1 MSTPSAPDGVDPTV
15 TAVVISRRDPR
26 GLADLL
32 DAVLDQ
38 TLAPDAVVVL
48 DRTGGAVLPGVDG
61 APDTDLAQVVEA
73 ARHSHR
79 VPLTV
84 LPVDPRTP
92 VRAAAHR
99 VLTDHEL
106 DGVPT
111 TLAWLLPVGT
121 TPQPDALVALVD
133 TWRRSPSSG
142 VLGPKHLDAD
152 DPHVL
157 RALAIRTTRG
167 GRLLSRP
174 APGEPDQGQYDQ
186 TSDALGVPFA
196 GSLVERDLL
205 LYLRGWETSFG
216 DVGADLDLGW
226 RAHNAGRRVVVVPAA
241 RMRTEPGVAPA
252 GASTPSRRRAARRV
266 ALARS
271 PWWASP
277 ALVVWIAVTSVV
289 AALGLLLL
297 KRPRSA
303 WAELSSLASLD
314 PFRGFAARWRTRHRR
329 EVSRRDLRTL
339 FEPRRSVLTG
349 WGDAVHDALVSP
361 RPPIGDEANDLNPR
375 SWMAK
380 VVRHPG
386 VLAAAGAA
394 LVAAVAGRS
403 LGFGVVTGA
412 GSGLAGGELVGTR
425 ADAQVLWHSWTDG
438 WTGAGLGGPDP
449 VGPQAPLLAIP
460 TWLVDHVPLLPDP
473 ASAAGF
479 VVALLVV
486 LGMPLAAVSA
496 YLALR
501 PVVATRWVRGLAAF
515 AWATTGVA
523 ATSVAQGRLGAVVA
537 LVLLPPIACG
547 LWLLAIRRST
557 ATSAFA
563 TALAAL
569 VLGAFAPVLLALV
582 SVLALVLAL
591 RARWGAP
598 ARPDR
603 GDRARRRARALGGA
617 PVGGLLAGARRRC
630 GPGPVGRQHAH
641 PVAARPAQPRWRRRT
656 PGVDR
661 PADGR
666 RRRARAPAG
675 ARVGLGRD
683 HADPA
688 RAGAARARAG
698 GTRHPARHRP
708 GRGRRRRRADHALV
722 RRHAPPVRHGAGA
735 GDRPRAR
742 RRRAEPV
749 GDPRGARRSWPG
761 APRSRSVPW
770 PSSSSAGGVAWAT
783 LGTEIVPWQDPRPAV
798 SVDQAEGAFATRA
811 LFVSPGA
818 RGAGYRFVGREASEV
833 VRPLP
838 AVADADGSV
847 AGRVSAAL
855 GDASTGPSLF
865 ADTATDLLAVRAGLV
880 PEVTRRLDATEGLQ
894 RIAPRDG
901 WEMWRVSPTGVGQ
914 DLVAPPRLR
923 LETPDGARLVETTGQ
938 NAGTRTTIEAPQG
951 SRLVVAEPLGWAEH
965 AVVTV
970 DGVTVQPVADTGD
983 AHLRHARRHEP
994 THHHRHRPVA
1004 LVARRPGAGLPRARL
1019 PRRPVR
1025 SARVP
1030 GGAPMSR
1037 LDATGAAAKQ
1047 VRRRTIGWCAMSR
1060 LDATGAAAT
1069 QERRRTMVVRD
1080 EPPRR
1085 HGRSPEADAAA
1096 DQRRR
1101 GGPGRARRGRRRG
1114 PGPLRDRPTDRHR
1127 PRRRHGGAAGAARR
1141 HLPRHARR
1149 PDLPRARA
1157 QRHPRHRRRAG
1168 ARLAHGSG
1176 RPRRAAPGGGP
1187 RQRPP
1192 HGHLRLDHRAHARRP
1207 PGQRHRGRSRVPP
1220 ARRTSAGSDPVLLTG
1235 TGAMAPA
1242 VAASQEWWANGK
1254 DLRGLVTV
1262 PCGAGG
1268 SDLWLLAGGSGPGRQ
1283 ERLILT
1289 NPGANPVSTQVTV
1302 HGTAGQL
1309 GDPVVETV
1317 APGGRASLLL
1327 DARYGAED
1335 RPAVHV
1341 VSDGGGVQATLTD
1354 TWVGGSIAL
1363 GAETTVP
1370 AAAPGTVAVVPGV
1383 VVDANG
1389 STALRVVVP
1398 GDQDAVVKVSVL
1410 NRDGLV
1416 PLTGETVLSVPAG
1429 AVGELPIAGLAD
1441 GTYTVALR
1449 SDVPVVASAFSRIG
1463 TGAAPGD
1470 FAWSPAATGVST
1482 LGGAAFWSGAGVTRT
1497 AHLVSTGGNS
1507 TAEVVTV
1514 IDGEPRTREVE
1525 LLADRVATVPLD
1537 GATSVWVRRIT
1548 GSGELRGTI
1557 VSSGG
1562 TGPARVLSAMPL
1574 EESAVTSEVSRAF
1587 PLP

>member
-1 MSTPSAPDGVDPTV
+1 MTLAPARPMSTPSAPDGVDPTV

-38 TLAPDAVVVL
+38 TLTPDAVVVL

-61 APDTDLAQVVEA
+61 APDTDLTQVVEA
-73 ARHSHR
+73 ARHHHR

-92 VRAAAHR
+92 VRAAVHR

-157 RALAIRTTRG
+157 RALSIRTTRG
-167 GRLLSRP
+167 GRLLTRP

-277 ALVVWIAVTSVV
+277 ALVVWIAITSVV

-329 EVSRRDLRTL
+329 EVGRRDLRTL

-375 SWMAK
+375 SWTAK

-403 LGFGVVTGA
+403 FGFGVVTGA

-547 LWLLAIRRST
+547 LWLLAVRRST

-563 TALAAL
+563 TALAAV

-582 SVLALVLAL
+582 SVLALLLAL
-591 RARWGAP
+591 V
-598 ARPDR
+598 R
-603 GDRARRRARALGGA
+603 GG
-617 PVGGLLAGARRRC
+617 
-630 GPGPVGRQHAH
+630 
-641 PVAARPAQPRWRRRT
+641 
-656 PGVDR
+656 
-661 PADGR
+661 
-666 RRRARAPAG
+666 
-675 ARVGLGRD
+675 
-683 HADPA
+683 
-688 RAGAARARAG
+688 
-698 GTRHPARHRP
+698 
-708 GRGRRRRRADHALV
+708 V
-722 RRHAPPVRHGAGA
+722 RRHALTVAIVPVVVLAPWAVRQSEASWPVLVAGAGLAQWGGSTPTPWQLALLNPGGAGA
-735 GDRPRAR
+735 PLVWTALPMVALAVLALLRGRAWGSAATMLTLLAPVLLALALVAPGIRLGTVPAGVDGAGEPIMLWSGVMLLPYAMVLVLAIARGLDGVALSRSATEGRTPVLAR
-742 RRRAEPV
+742 RTAV
-749 GDPRGARRSWPG
+749 SIGA
-761 APRSRSVPW
+761 AAVVV
-770 PSSSSAGGVAWAT
+770 SAGGVAWAT
-783 LGTEIVPWQDPRPAV
+783 LGTEIEPWQDPRPAV
-798 SVDQAEGAFATRA
+798 SVDQAEGAFATRS

-838 AVADADGSV
+838 TVADADGSV

-970 DGVTVQPVADTGD
+970 DGVTVQPVADT
-983 AHLRHARRHEP
+983 ATP
-994 THHHRHRPVA
+994 TYVMPV
-1004 LVARRPGAGLPRARL
+1004 GT
-1019 PRRPVR
+1019 
-1025 SARVP
+1025 
-1030 GGAPMSR
+1030 SR
-1037 LDATGAAAKQ
+1037 L
-1047 VRRRTIGWCAMSR
+1047 TITVNDPSR
-1060 LDATGAAAT
+1060 WWHVGQALAFLALAFLA
-1069 QERRRTMVVRD
+1069 V
-1080 EPPRR
+1080 PF
-1085 HGRSPEADAAA
+1085 
-1096 DQRRR
+1096 
-1101 GGPGRARRGRRRG
+1101 GRRE
-1114 PGPLRDRPTDRHR
+1114 
-1127 PRRRHGGAAGAARR
+1127 
-1141 HLPRHARR
+1141 
-1149 PDLPRARA
+1149 
-1157 QRHPRHRRRAG
+1157 
-1168 ARLAHGSG
+1168 
-1176 RPRRAAPGGGP
+1176 
-1187 RQRPP
+1187 
-1192 HGHLRLDHRAHARRP
+1192 
-1207 PGQRHRGRSRVPP
+1207 SRV
-1220 ARRTSAGSDPVLLTG
+1220 
-1235 TGAMAPA
+1235 AP
-1242 VAASQEWWANGK
+1242 
-1254 DLRGLVTV
+1254 R
-1262 PCGAGG
+1262 
-1268 SDLWLLAGGSGPGRQ
+1268 
-1283 ERLILT
+1283 
-1289 NPGANPVSTQVTV
+1289 
-1302 HGTAGQL
+1302 
-1309 GDPVVETV
+1309 
-1317 APGGRASLLL
+1317 
-1327 DARYGAED
+1327 
-1335 RPAVHV
+1335 
-1341 VSDGGGVQATLTD
+1341 
-1354 TWVGGSIAL
+1354 
-1363 GAETTVP
+1363 
-1370 AAAPGTVAVVPGV
+1370 
-1383 VVDANG
+1383 
-1389 STALRVVVP
+1389 
-1398 GDQDAVVKVSVL
+1398 
-1410 NRDGLV
+1410 
-1416 PLTGETVLSVPAG
+1416 
-1429 AVGELPIAGLAD
+1429 
-1441 GTYTVALR
+1441 
-1449 SDVPVVASAFSRIG
+1449 
-1463 TGAAPGD
+1463 
-1470 FAWSPAATGVST
+1470 
-1482 LGGAAFWSGAGVTRT
+1482 
-1497 AHLVSTGGNS
+1497 
-1507 TAEVVTV
+1507 
-1514 IDGEPRTREVE
+1514 
-1525 LLADRVATVPLD
+1525 
-1537 GATSVWVRRIT
+1537 
-1548 GSGELRGTI
+1548 
-1557 VSSGG
+1557 
-1562 TGPARVLSAMPL
+1562 
-1574 EESAVTSEVSRAF
+1574 
-1587 PLP
+1587 